1 MSELETAM
9 VLIMD
14 VFDKYAGAEGKK
26 GTLTKTEMK
35 NLLENEFPMFIQAG
49 KGKDDCDKLINDLDE
64 NGDSEVDFQ
73 EFVILVVTFT
83 CLVHERFQE
92 SILK

>member
-35 NLLENEFPMFIQAG
+35 KLLENEFPMLLQGG
-49 KGKDDCDKLINDLDE
+49 KGKDNCDKLINDLDE

-73 EFVILVVTFT
+73 EFVILVTTLT
-83 CLVHERFQE
+83 CLVHEKCQ
-92 SILK
+92 K